1 MLTVKQ
7 IGMIDA
13 TMRGLLSEQS
23 RLEDELGQ
31 LQLRLGSAH
40 PTVKGLKISIDQAKE
55 KVAQYADE
63 FREYQSH
70 LAQSPEA
77 ARQGP
82 MSMFVQPVEVL
93 QANREV
99 LTRIVAQA
107 RQEVATL
114 SSKRDEAE
122 ALKALVYKTRQS
134 LSEVQDRKDML
145 SLEMQLGDRLEI
157 TSLGQVPLS
166 PYRDTR
172 WRIAAVGVIVGGA
185 FPAALL
191 AIFGLSCSRYRYS
204 DEARKMA
211 GERRLPLLGVL
222 PLLQPRRLSEESAAD
237 AAQCVHQIRV
247 MLQGGVALGP
257 RAFLISSASP
267 REGKTSL
274 CLALGLSFTASGA
287 RTLVIDADLVGRGL
301 TRGLRAEGVP
311 GFLEALRTGRL
322 SATERP
328 DGLSVLTAGD
338 SDAGDASRVSSQG
351 IRRLLDEARRQFDT
365 ILIDSGPILGSV
377 EATVTAREVDG
388 VIVTIA
394 RGQEPSVVERA
405 LQHLDALG
413 AKVVGAV
420 FNRARI
426 QDFYRSFRSSS
437 SRAGGTWEKRDR
449 MRDRTPFGP
458 LVDSV
463 VLSAGSGGR

>member
-1 MLTVKQ
+1 LKQ
-7 IGMIDA
+7 QI
-13 TMRGLLSEQS
+13 R
-23 RLEDELGQ
+23 
-31 LQLRLGSAH
+31 
-40 PTVKGLKISIDQAKE
+40 QAKE
-55 KVAQYADE
+55 QVAQYADE
-63 FREYQSH
+63 FREYQSQH
-70 LAQSPEA
+70 AQSPDV

-82 MSMFVQPVEVL
+82 MSVFVQPVEVL

-99 LTRIVAQA
+99 LVRIVEQA
-107 RQEVATL
+107 SQEVTSL
-114 SSKRDEAE
+114 GSKRDEAE
-122 ALKALVYKTRQS
+122 VLKSLVYKTRQS
-134 LSEVQDRKDML
+134 LGEVQDRKEML

-166 PYRDTR
+166 TFRDTR
-172 WRIAAVGVIVGGA
+172 WRIAAVGGVLGGT
-185 FPAALL
+185 FPAAVL
-191 AIFGLSCSRYRYS
+191 ALFGLVCYRYRYS

-211 GERRLPLLGVL
+211 GERKLPLLGVL
-222 PLLQPRRLSEESAAD
+222 PMLQSRRLTQESASD

-247 MLQGGVALGP
+247 MLQGGDVLGP
-257 RAFLISSASP
+257 RAYLVSSASP
-267 REGKTSL
+267 QEGKTSL

-287 RTLVIDADLVGRGL
+287 RTLVIDADLVGKGL

-311 GFLEALRTGRL
+311 GFREALRTGRL

-338 SDAGDASRVSSQG
+338 SDAAEISKISSNS
-351 IRRLLDEARRQFDT
+351 IRRLLDEARKHFDT

-394 RGQEPSVVERA
+394 RGQEPSLVERA

-426 QDFYRSFRSSS
+426 HDFYRSFRSSS
-437 SRAGGTWEKRDR
+437 IKGGGVREQCER
-449 MRDRTPFGP
+449 MRDFTPFGP

-463 VLSAGSGGR
+463 VLSAGSSGG